1 MGTGNLI
8 DGGGEGGGDKGSF
21 IMTEDSTIA
30 VVAVSVS
37 LDE

>member
-1 MGTGNLI
+1 M
-8 DGGGEGGGDKGSF
+8 EEERGGDKGSF